1 MTGVRLDKTSAEL
14 IQGKSLTLT
23 AAIEPA
29 NATNKKVS
37 WKSSD
42 SKIAEVDSQGKVT
55 GVAAGKA
62 TITVATEDGGKTASA
77 VITVKKAGGDGPHT
91 GILSEQASI
100 PAALILLAGFTALT
114 AVSAR
119 RR

>member
-1 MTGVRLDKTSAEL
+1 M
-14 IQGKSLTLT
+14 
-23 AAIEPA
+23 
-29 NATNKKVS
+29 S